1 MKEPEDARKIK
12 QVGYEKDMPALT
24 SGHHIEDLPAEI
36 LEMYPDGISRRR
48 FLSLLS
54 ASAALAMGASCSQ
67 IDRGTIVSYT
77 KNPGEIKPG
86 VAACYASTFQEGWTT
101 QGVLVKTR
109 EGRPIHI
116 EGNPDHPISKGTVS
130 LRAMGDL
137 LGLYDPDRLRAP
149 KLNSDASTWEAA
161 IAALTQAFEKA
172 RTGDKPFLLMTGAM
186 VSPSQRSLIADL
198 KQAVP
203 GLWHVCWEP
212 ASPLSQFLD
221 DPSIPKLHSEPAKI
235 ILSLQSDFLGSDGN
249 APSYIQGFASSRRI
263 SSPSDRMNRLWVFE
277 GPMTLTGANAD
288 VRIRVRPSGIASLA
302 YALIRLL
309 NEVHGI
315 ALPYGMDANYL
326 KPYMPAK
333 TAETLGLELV
343 NLELLARD
351 LAEARQSVQ
360 VLAGPSLPAEASV
373 ASSLLKIML
382 EADGDQSGSHGS
394 RLFVAEAVSNAELR
408 NLIEE
413 AAGGKFSGAI
423 FWGVNPAYAFPEAS
437 LWKEAVGNIPDT
449 FRIGPYEDETAT
461 DCDWRLPEHHWL
473 EAWGD
478 FLSTSR
484 FVSLRQPT
492 IGPLH
497 STRQGEDIL
506 LACMRDMDLQV
517 PGSYREYIKT
527 VWKSRIYPGNSPV
540 RFDDYWN
547 AALHNGG
554 AESIREFSSFLQG
567 SWQTAEL
574 RGVWSSLG
582 SESKEDVPNA
592 GNEAAADAI
601 DGMELVLA
609 PQAGVYDGR
618 YANNGWLNELPDPVT
633 RATWGNPLSLSIAD
647 AERLGVGNGDVVEV
661 TNGETTI
668 EAPVLIQPGQ
678 CPGVAALALGYGRR
692 SGSVAAGIG
701 VNAYPLLN
709 NSPGSPLLAPG
720 ISMRRK
726 NTRER
731 RPLPLTQ
738 THDRMEGRDLAR
750 SWTLNRYALE
760 SGKEKVH
767 DPHHHASLIPE
778 RKYPEHKWSMA
789 VDLSACVGCS
799 ACVIACQS
807 ENNIPVVGPEQVLK
821 GRHMHW
827 IRIDRYY
834 EGDPHDPRVL
844 HQPMFCQHCDDAPCE
859 IVCPVNATTHSPDG
873 LNQMAYNRCVG
884 TRYCSNNCPFKVRR
898 FNFFDYTSMKKE
910 PENLVFNPEVTVR
923 PRGVMEKC
931 TLCIQRIQNAKQK
944 AKVEDRSIKDGDIV
958 PACAAACPAGAIV
971 FGDLNDPDSR
981 VAKLSKSNRA
991 YHMLEELGIKP
1002 SVTYLADIS
1011 HPAIIEELR

>member
-1 MKEPEDARKIK
+1 MKHIRFVEDASS
-12 QVGYEKDMPALT
+12 V
-24 SGHHIEDLPAEI
+24 HHLEDLPPEI
-36 LEMYPDGISRRR
+36 LDMYPDGISRRR

-54 ASAALAMGASCSQ
+54 ASAALAVGASCSKV
-67 IDRGTIVSYT
+67 DRGSIVPYT
-77 KNPGEIKPG
+77 KHPGEIKPG
-86 VAACYASTFQEGWTT
+86 VAAYYASTFQEGWNV

-116 EGNPDHPISKGTVS
+116 EGNPDHPVSKGTVS

-149 KLNSDASTWEAA
+149 KFKGDSSTWENA
-161 IAALTQAFEKA
+161 IAAMTQAFEKA
-172 RTGDKPFLLMTGAM
+172 RIGDKPFLLMTGAV
-186 VSPSQRSLIADL
+186 VSPSQRALIGDL
-198 KQAVP
+198 KQAMP

-221 DPSIPKLHSEPAKI
+221 DPSIPNLHSGPAKI

-249 APSYIQGFASSRRI
+249 APGHIQNFASRRRI
-263 SSPSDRMNRLWVFE
+263 SGPSDQMNRLWVFE

-288 VRIRVRPSGIASLA
+288 VRIQVRPSGIASLA

-309 NEVHGI
+309 NESHGI
-315 ALPYGMDANYL
+315 ALPSGMDAEYL

-333 TAETLGLELV
+333 TAKTLGLEPA
-343 NLELLARD
+343 NLELLAGD
-351 LAEARQSVQ
+351 LAEARRSVQ

-382 EADGDQSGSHGS
+382 EADGDKSGSHSS
-394 RLFVAEAVSNAELR
+394 RLFVAEAVSSAELR

-449 FRIGPYEDETAT
+449 FRIGLYEDETAT

-484 FVSLRQPT
+484 FVSLRQPA

-506 LACMRDMDLQV
+506 LACMRGMDLQV
-517 PGSYREYIKT
+517 SGSYREYIKT
-527 VWKSRIYPGNSPV
+527 VWKSRIYPENGPV
-540 RFDDYWN
+540 QFDDYWN

-582 SESKEDVPNA
+582 SKSKEDVH
-592 GNEAAADAI
+592 GTGDEAAADTI

-609 PQAGVYDGR
+609 PHAGVYDGR
-618 YANNGWLNELPDPVT
+618 YTNNGWLLELPDPVT
-633 RATWGNPLSLSIAD
+633 KATWGNPVSLSIKD
-647 AERLGVGNGDVVEV
+647 AERLSVGNGDVVEV
-661 TNGETTI
+661 IGGKATL
-668 EAPVLIQPGQ
+668 EAPVLVQPGQ
-678 CPGVAALALGYGRR
+678 CDGVATLALGYGRR
-692 SGSVAAGIG
+692 TGNVAAGIG

-709 NSPGSPLLAPG
+709 VSAGSSLFVPKVK
-720 ISMRRK
+720 IRRK
-726 NTRER
+726 SVPEN
-731 RPLPLTQ
+731 RPIPITQ
-738 THDRMEGRDLAR
+738 PQDRMEGRDPAR
-750 SWTLNRYALE
+750 SWTLDAYAANAAGG
-760 SGKEKVH
+760 GK
-767 DPHHHASLIPE
+767 PAAQSHHASLIPE
-778 RKYPEHKWSMA
+778 PEFPGNKWGMA

-807 ENNIPVVGPEQVLK
+807 ENNVAVVGPERVLR

-827 IRIDRYY
+827 IRVDRYY
-834 EGDPHDPRVL
+834 EGSPQDPEVR

-873 LNQMAYNRCVG
+873 LNQMVYNRCVG

-931 TLCIQRIQNAKQK
+931 TFCIQRIENAKLK
-944 AKVEDRSIKDGDIV
+944 AKVEGRPIRDGDIV
-958 PACAAACPAGAIV
+958 PACAGACPADALV
-971 FGDLNDPDSR
+971 FGNLNDPESR
-981 VAKLSKSNRA
+981 VAKLWKNNRH
-991 YHMLEELGIKP
+991 YRLLEELGIGP
-1002 SVTYLADIS
+1002 SVAYLVDIS
-1011 HPAIIEELR
+1011 NPAGGKDSV